1 MKNIKLSNEDKK
13 IINKYNHLLM
23 AVVGDDG
30 LFADAYAS
38 QDENIYDFSGLYS
51 RKSNELIQT
60 QNEGYKLLSSI
71 IEDFLD
77 SIDFNDYLYCDT
89 CSGYGSVNVI
99 YDPFTSK
106 FEVTLEVGEVISH
119 DYNYVS
125 TFEELKNTTN
135 GMWGH
140 KYDELK
146 KLGDS
151 KFIEK
156 MKQDYG
162 NILEISYEGGGD
174 SGEINSYGDTSSGSV
189 VIGQDI
195 EYVGYEV
202 IDIKFSG
209 WENNEGGDGS
219 IKFNFKD
226 QNLEIHHTNNV
237 EDSFTEEIETLMLI

>member
-1 MKNIKLSNEDKK
+1 MKNIKLSDEDKK

-30 LFADAYAS
+30 LFAEAYAS

-119 DYNYVS
+119 DYSYVS
-125 TFEELKNTTN
+125 TFEELKNTLEKVKVVLPTYSVLQDAIGSAIKN
-135 GMWGH
+135 EENRVIQIVE
-140 KYDELK
+140 KYLTPETEQALQS
-146 KLGDS
+146 L
-151 KFIEK
+151 FAIER
-156 MKQDYG
+156 
-162 NILEISYEGGGD
+162 
-174 SGEINSYGDTSSGSV
+174 
-189 VIGQDI
+189 
-195 EYVGYEV
+195 
-202 IDIKFSG
+202 
-209 WENNEGGDGS
+209 
-219 IKFNFKD
+219 
-226 QNLEIHHTNNV
+226 
-237 EDSFTEEIETLMLI
+237 LIWFPWPSW